1 MAKSKSS
8 KSKKNANVEAV
19 AADVKRGPG
28 RPRVYT
34 VEQEA
39 EIVRLTTEYNACGCQ
54 RILKARNG
62 TVGVSKA
69 EQANA
74 KLRNA
79 KLFPKPVSIGLPTI
93 FKYAKAA
100 GVSHPVGRPSQA
112 EAA

>member
-1 MAKSKSS
+1 MAKSKS

-19 AADVKRGPG
+19 ADVKRGPG